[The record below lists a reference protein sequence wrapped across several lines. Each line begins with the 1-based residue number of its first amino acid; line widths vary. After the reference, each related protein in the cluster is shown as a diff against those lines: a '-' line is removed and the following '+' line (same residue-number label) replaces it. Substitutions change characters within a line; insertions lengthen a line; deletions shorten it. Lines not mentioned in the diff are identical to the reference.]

1 MGDPGPRLGHSI
13 DGVVVVLHH
22 PVRRNKRVDLH
33 EGPGIRGA
41 GKMEMEFTFYFLSV
55 WQWLAIAVFC
65 VISVVPAVR
74 ILRRAGLSARLS
86 RNSSGQSH
94 GPLGFRICPLAS
106 TDGRVQ

>member
-1 MGDPGPRLGHSI
+1 
-13 DGVVVVLHH
+13 
-22 PVRRNKRVDLH
+22 
-33 EGPGIRGA
+33 
-41 GKMEMEFTFYFLSV
+41 MEMEFTFYFLSV

-94 GPLGFRICPLAS
+94 GPLGFRIYPLAS
-106 TDGRVQ
+106 D